1 MSSPGPTSRRWFQ
14 MGLRE
19 LLGVAVLSALCL
31 ALFAQP
37 FRVWIARGAWLRVAV
52 LAFAM
57 LFTLFVV
64 AYCGACRQRSLEQS
78 GELLFAAR
86 QRLTYPWLG
95 RIGGVVVAIV
105 VGWQWL
111 ATTEAE
117 SATDDLLMFR
127 MVAVLMVG
135 LTMALWARYRRVGV
149 DPLRL
154 EARGHGLII
163 DGFDFVPWSD
173 IVRCSVTGT
182 NRPELHLFRRSTASV
197 RSFPLVLPDVEPFV
211 DALRQYCEV
220 EEKTRAPRRKGG
232 VHDGEATN

>member
-1 MSSPGPTSRRWFQ
+1 ME
-14 MGLRE
+14 LRE

-37 FRVWIARGAWLRVAV
+37 LRLWIARGAWLRVAV

-57 LFTLFVV
+57 LYALFVI
-64 AYCGACRQRSLEQS
+64 AYSGMCRQRSLEQS
-78 GELLFAAR
+78 GRLLFAAR
-86 QRLTYPWLG
+86 QRLTYLWLG

-111 ATTEAE
+111 ATTESE
-117 SATDDLLMFR
+117 SATDNLLAFR
-127 MVAVLMVG
+127 IAGVLVVG
-135 LTMALWARYRRVGV
+135 LAMALWARHRRVGV
-149 DPLRL
+149 DPLRM
-154 EARGHGLII
+154 EAREHGLII

-182 NRPELHLFRRSTASV
+182 DRPVLHLFRRSTASV

-211 DALRQYCEV
+211 DAIRQYCEV
-220 EEKTRAPRRKGG
+220 EEKTRTARGQG
-232 VHDGEATN
+232 